1 MAKEK
6 KIIKYEGDCTVFV
19 WKHPQNVFDT
29 DTQLIVNETQ
39 EALFVADGKTLDLFG
54 PGKYTLEAERIPK
67 IKQFFNKLFGK
78 KLPVTEFV
86 CDVYFISKTEQMAIK
101 WGTDS
106 KIQFVDPVYGFP
118 LSIGACGEMSV
129 KVKSSCVLMDRLVG
143 TASSFTQQEL
153 TRCFRAFLMTK
164 VKTYI
169 AKSIKTEKISV
180 FELDENLQHFSDV
193 IKGLLKK
200 DFEDYG
206 LYLEQFFI
214 TTIAKPDGDYQYEK
228 FKDLH
233 FRQYAS
239 VAEAQLRQRVSVIDA
254 QTDAQKMI
262 IESQAL
268 AQKRR
273 QEGYTY
279 QQERGFDVADKLAG
293 KDSVGQFADIGIGL
307 GAMQGVSDAMTD
319 MLNKGLRNMSD
330 SEDIKEDKTTC
341 SKCGTE
347 LPAGAKFCFNCG
359 ENIEGRGKDKIK
371 CPHCGQ
377 IVANG
382 KFCQECG
389 NKL

>member
-1 MAKEK
+1 MSTVGSAENSSEK
-6 KIIKYEGDCTVFV
+6 NNQAGFTS
-19 WKHPQNVFDT
+19 
-29 DTQLIVNETQ
+29 
-39 EALFVADGKTLDLFG
+39 LFG
-54 PGKYTLEAERIPK
+54 CGAQKLVPFVQER
-67 IKQFFNKLFGK
+67 FFR
-78 KLPVTEFV
+78 
-86 CDVYFISKTEQMAIK
+86 YH
-101 WGTDS
+101 
-106 KIQFVDPVYGFP
+106 
-118 LSIGACGEMSV
+118 
-129 KVKSSCVLMDRLVG
+129 
-143 TASSFTQQEL
+143 
-153 TRCFRAFLMTK
+153 
-164 VKTYI
+164 
-169 AKSIKTEKISV
+169 KTEKISV

-307 GAMQGVSDAMTD
+307 GAMQGVSGVMTN
-319 MLNKGLRNMSD
+319 MLNNGLNNVSGSEVKSD
-330 SEDIKEDKTTC
+330 KQSC
-341 SKCGTE
+341 PMCGTE
-347 LPAGAKFCFNCG
+347 LPVGAKFCFNCG
-359 ENIEGRGKDKIK
+359 ENVEGRLQGKIK
-371 CPHCGQ
+371 CPYCGKM
-377 IVANG
+377 VANE

-389 NKL
+389 KKL